1 MKASKIKQRKK
12 PAVAGAY
19 SVEDTAV
26 KIGKSK
32 QTVRSYV
39 KRGLLTLAESGSMGF
54 WITKSSIDTLPS
66 LLHGSLQNLRKQR
79 SEYMRQK
86 WDSIKAV
93 S

>member
-1 MKASKIKQRKK
+1 MKTSKRKQRAK
-12 PAVAGAY
+12 PTPDSY
-19 SVEDTAV
+19 SVEDTAAM
-26 KIGKSK
+26 IHKSK

-54 WITKSSIDTLPS
+54 WITKASIDALPA
-66 LLHGSLQNLRKQR
+66 LLHGSLQELRKQR

>member
-1 MKASKIKQRKK
+1 MKTSKRKQRVK
-12 PAVAGAY
+12 PTADSY
-19 SVEDTAV
+19 SVEDTAAM
-26 KIGKSK
+26 IHKSK

-54 WITKSSIDTLPS
+54 WITKASIDALPA